1 LDSTSAAPLSRTIII
16 RSPGGIDFTIDS
28 VEVPVDSMTTRIE
41 RMNATSSRVVVGNIH
56 PARDLDGKKLILRI
70 GGDKSRTLE
79 IPVAVPR

>member
-1 LDSTSAAPLSRTIII
+1 
-16 RSPGGIDFTIDS
+16 
-28 VEVPVDSMTTRIE
+28 MTTRIE

-70 GGDKSRTLE
+70 GGDKSRTRE